1 MWADDYIERNI
12 TSSDVEFLEGQD
24 FNEGSDVSMK
34 LAKDKPASPRASASI
49 NNTLTTP
56 DLSGL
61 KHKADQLPTA
71 DHDDDIYMDDIMSVL
86 NKPLTWNLL
95 NCHSPTN
102 NPQSESTAVKRKD
115 VGHLQLR
122 YVET

>member
-12 TSSDVEFLEGQD
+12 TSSDVEFLEGED
-24 FNEGSDVSMK
+24 FNEESDVSK
-34 LAKDKPASPRASASI
+34 KIKDKPESPRASI
-49 NNTLTTP
+49 NNTLATP
-56 DLSGL
+56 DLPGL
-61 KHKADQLPTA
+61 GNKADQLPTA
-71 DHDDDIYMDDIMSVL
+71 DHDDDIYMDDVMSVL

-95 NCHSPTN
+95 YRAHCSPTN

-115 VGHLQLR
+115 VGHPQLR